1 MDKPFWHKVITCL
14 IALCVLLTL
23 FCGAG
28 YFFAGPVGILYGLGA
43 LASAVLF
50 GMLQSVIQFFITPRD
65 QH

>member
-1 MDKPFWHKVITCL
+1 
-14 IALCVLLTL
+14 LLTL